1 MNTIIRKKSTSYQ
14 SRTSQTFFLFM
25 RIAFSEECTLMHSKS
40 SFTEPFKNRHRF

>member
-25 RIAFSEECTLMHSKS
+25 RIAFSEECTLMHS